1 MRSMRE
7 WLSMYGESHQ
17 NSTNKLI
24 HWVCVPVIMFSIF
37 GLIYSLPVVGAKTLW
52 SNWAMIGLIITLIFY
67 ARLSF
72 AHFVGFAII
81 GFLMVYF
88 NHRLAM
94 SGVPLVSFS
103 LFIFVVA
110 WIGQFVGHK
119 IEGAKP
125 SFFEDIQF
133 LLIGP
138 AWLLSFVYDKIGVDY

>member
-1 MRSMRE
+1 
-7 WLSMYGESHQ
+7 
-17 NSTNKLI
+17 
-24 HWVCVPVIMFSIF
+24 
-37 GLIYSLPVVGAKTLW
+37 
-52 SNWAMIGLIITLIFY
+52 MIGLIITLIFY